1 MLFIPNFI
9 DLIQNSLQMKLKYN
23 RILTLLLVLVAQI
36 TFSQEIMVIGTV
48 NDRSGMPIPG
58 VNVLVKGST
67 NGTQTDV
74 DGKFKISA
82 KQGEK
87 LVFSFLGMK
96 TLEMAATSSMKVKMN
111 DDSVELESVI
121 VTGTAKGKSIKEM
134 TYSIGQVNAA
144 AIEKVP
150 ASDALSAL
158 QGKVAG
164 LKINSTS
171 GEPGS
176 DVSVLLRSANSLSTG
191 QKPLIILDGVILEG
205 GLADINTLDIDRIEV
220 VKGAAGASLYGS
232 RAASGVIQIFSKR
245 GKGLNGK
252 TRITYRSEI
261 GFNEVTEKLD
271 LATKHFYQLNADG
284 SDFLFDSTGDR
295 ILEDDLLTDN
305 PYPTKYNLYNYQD
318 MIFKSAQFNSQ
329 HISIEG
335 GKENTNFLIS
345 YDRQQAESVIV
356 LTKPYTRDNFRINID
371 HSISD
376 KFKVGASMVYSNSKR
391 DPFISGTTNSVLFNA
406 NIIEPIYNWN
416 AANTDGTAYQW
427 DVQNQFTFRPNGQE
441 RNPLYTLANNQRKEL
456 RNRFIGSYNASYD
469 VTKWFKAIA
478 EYSLDYENSNFTDFL
493 DKGYL
498 SDHPDGNARIKGF
511 LAKATFSGKAE
522 NFRTEAL
529 FNKTIGKLSG
539 NLKVGFLDER
549 YINDF
554 SRTEGYGLAVSG
566 IQTLDNLIGPAKQTS
581 SRSEEII
588 TDSYYGVL
596 DADYNKR
603 ILASVSFRREGSSLF
618 GVNTRWNNYYRISGA
633 YRFITNESDIKA
645 IQEFKVRA
653 SLGTAGIRP
662 LYGFRD
668 ETFTL
673 QNGTATKAT
682 LGNDNLKP
690 AIAKEVELGFN
701 VSFLKR
707 FDLEFNYVT
716 TNTKDQ
722 ILLVPLSGVT
732 GYTGQWRNAGEIEA
746 KSYEISLGINIVKSE
761 DWKWDMNI
769 LWDKS
774 SQKVKTLDVPS
785 YFTGPGTQ
793 ESTFFKIAEGENF
806 GAMYGNTFMTS
817 LSQLPTTANPGDYS
831 INSRGYVVDN
841 ATGSAQIYR
850 DASGNANFKIGD
862 VTPDFNMSFG
872 SNLKYKNFDL
882 YTLVYWKKGG
892 DIYNKAKQWLYR
904 DNRSID
910 VQSEGLSYNFYQSLY
925 NINQASAAFVEDG
938 SFVRLKEVSLY
949 YTFNKDKIGNIS
961 NFIDEIKFGI
971 VGRNLLTFTDYTGVD
986 PEISHTAQNGRTELT
1001 SRISDGVG
1009 SDASTPG
1016 GDPNVFKVDNFSYPT
1031 LKSFSFSVQLKF

>member
-1 MLFIPNFI
+1 
-9 DLIQNSLQMKLKYN
+9 MKLKLN
-23 RILTLLLVLVAQI
+23 GLLTLMLVLMAHLTYAQDI
-36 TFSQEIMVIGTV
+36 TATGTV
-48 NDRSGMPIPG
+48 TDQNGLPIPG
-58 VNVLVKGST
+58 VNVLVKGTTS
-67 NGTQTDV
+67 GTQTDF
-74 DGKFKISA
+74 DGKFKISV

-87 LVFSFLGMK
+87 LVFTFLGMK
-96 TLEMAATSSMKVKMN
+96 TIELSSAPKMKVKMT
-111 DDSVELESVI
+111 DDALELEGVV
-121 VTGTAKGKSIKEM
+121 VTGTAKGKNIKEM
-134 TYSIGQVNAA
+134 TYSIGQVNSS
-144 AIEKVP
+144 ILEKVP
-150 ASDALSAL
+150 ATDALTAL
-158 QGKVAG
+158 QGKISG

-205 GLADINTLDIDRIEV
+205 GLADVNTLDIDRVEV

-252 TRITYRSEI
+252 TKITYRSEI
-261 GFNEVTEKLD
+261 GFNQVTEKLD
-271 LATKHFYQLNADG
+271 LATKHFYQLTPDG
-284 SDFLFDSTGDR
+284 SDFLFDETGDR
-295 ILEDDLLTDN
+295 ILEDDLISDN
-305 PYPTKYNLYNYQD
+305 PYPAKYKLYDYQSL
-318 MIFKSAQFNSQ
+318 IFKSGQFSSH
-329 HISIEG
+329 HIAVEG
-335 GKENTNFLIS
+335 GKDNTNFLLS
-345 YDRQQAESVIV
+345 YDRQESESVIV
-356 LTKPYTRDNFRINID
+356 LTKPYTRNNFRINLD

-376 KFKVGASMVYSNSKR
+376 KFKIGTSMVYSNSKR

-406 NIIEPIYNWN
+406 NIIEPIYNWY
-416 AANTDGTAYQW
+416 APNTNGTAYQW
-427 DVQNQFTFRPNGQE
+427 DVQNQFTFKPNGQE
-441 RNPLYTLANNQRKEL
+441 RNPLYTLANNQRKES
-456 RNRFIGSYNASYD
+456 RNRFIGSYNASYE

-478 EYSLDYENSNFTDFL
+478 EYSLDYENSDFTDFI

-498 SDHPDGNARIKGF
+498 SDHPDGNARTKGF
-511 LAKATFSGKAE
+511 LAKATFNGKAE
-522 NFRTEAL
+522 NFRMEGL
-529 FNKTIGKLSG
+529 FSKSTGKLNG

-549 YINDF
+549 YVNDF

-588 TDSYYGVL
+588 TNSYYGVL

-603 ILASVSFRREGSSLF
+603 VLVSFSFRREGSSLF
-618 GVNTRWNNYYRISGA
+618 GVNTRWNNYYRASGA
-633 YRFITNESDIKA
+633 YRFITDESNIKG
-645 IQEFKVRA
+645 IQEFKLRA
-653 SLGTAGIRP
+653 SVGTAGIRP

-673 QNGTATKAT
+673 TNGTATKAT

-690 AIAKEVELGFN
+690 AVAREIELGFN
-701 VSFLKR
+701 TSFLKR

-746 KSYEISLGINIVKSE
+746 KSYEVSLGINVVKN
-761 DWKWDMNI
+761 DNWKWDLNI

-774 SQKVKTLDVPS
+774 SQKVKKLDVPS

-806 GAMYGNTFMTS
+806 GAMYGSTFMTS
-817 LSQLPTTANPGDYS
+817 LSQLPSTANPADYS

-841 ATGSAQIYR
+841 ATGSAQIYK
-850 DASGNANFKIGD
+850 DATGNSNFKIGD
-862 VTPDFNMSFG
+862 ITPDFNMSFS
-872 SNLKYKNFDL
+872 SNLKYKKFDL

-904 DNRSID
+904 DNRSVD
-910 VQSEGLSYNFYQSLY
+910 VQNEGLPYNFYQSLY

-949 YTFNKDKIGNIS
+949 YTLNKDVYGNIS
-961 NFIDEIKFGI
+961 KYIDEIKFGVI
-971 VGRNLLTFTDYTGVD
+971 GRNLLTFTDYTGAD

-1001 SRISDGVG
+1001 SRTSDGIG

-1031 LKSFSFSVQLKF
+1031 LKSFSFSIQLKF